1 MTLAPAIVVSVFI
14 GAAVA
19 LIIFSLFLRYKRREL
34 EHRERMVA
42 LEKGEV
48 LPAIAQP
55 TGAPW
60 SPRVYLLRG
69 LIWLFCG
76 IGLMVF
82 MVTATVTSQHFLT
95 PEERAREANWM
106 RQAGATDEQVRQIW
120 QDTSPRGGPPIGLG
134 FIGLVPVG
142 VGLAYLI
149 VYRAERKQPE

>member
-1 MTLAPAIVVSVFI
+1 MTLAPAIVLSVFI

-34 EHRERMVA
+34 EHRERMTA
-42 LEKGEV
+42 LEKGEP
-48 LPAIAQP
+48 LPAMAQASR
-55 TGAPW
+55 APW
-60 SPRVYLLRG
+60 SPRLYLLRG

-76 IGLMVF
+76 IGLMIF
-82 MVTATVTSQHFLT
+82 LVTATVTSQHPLR

-106 RQAGATDEQVRQIW
+106 RQAGASDEQVREIW
-120 QDTSPRGGPPIGLG
+120 QDASPRGGLPVGLG

-149 VYRAERKQPE
+149 VYRAETKRPQ